1 MGPRASS
8 DQADEEV
15 VGVGGEH
22 DRIGGGTA
30 KLRRHRSLRGGPDL
44 AHHPVPFAV
53 SEARSVVPAFD
64 LAIEAG
70 VGPQM
75 VTVGGEV
82 QPFRRCAE
90 RAREEPLEAHN
101 SVRSDQSSGKARL
114 DKVDAR

>member
-1 MGPRASS
+1 MCVHAGECDTTLFCKIARRLREACSFVPSF
-8 DQADEEV
+8 V
-15 VGVGGEH
+15 V
-22 DRIGGGTA
+22 
-30 KLRRHRSLRGGPDL
+30 
-44 AHHPVPFAV
+44 
-53 SEARSVVPAFD
+53 
-64 LAIEAG
+64 AIEAV